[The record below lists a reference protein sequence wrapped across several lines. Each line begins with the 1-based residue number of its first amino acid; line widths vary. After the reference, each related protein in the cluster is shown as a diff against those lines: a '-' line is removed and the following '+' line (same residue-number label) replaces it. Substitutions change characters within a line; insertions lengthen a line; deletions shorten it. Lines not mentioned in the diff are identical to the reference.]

1 MGSLEFF
8 RIFASKFVY
17 YMQIKVVAPKEI
29 GGRIVLPASKSISNR
44 ALTIGALAGSNETV
58 ENVSDCDDTRVMQA
72 WLRER
77 PGTIDIGAAGT
88 AMRFSTA
95 LLAVSEGTHV
105 ITGSERMK
113 NRPIGIWWMHY
124 GSWAHKLSMWRKKIF
139 HPFRLLEILVY
150 KVEKFTCRAVS
161 VHSMFLPC

>member
-58 ENVSDCDDTRVMQA
+58 VIVMT
-72 WLRER
+72 
-77 PGTIDIGAAGT
+77 P
-88 AMRFSTA
+88 
-95 LLAVSEGTHV
+95 V
-105 ITGSERMK
+105 
-113 NRPIGIWWMHY
+113 
-124 GSWAHKLSMWRKKIF
+124 
-139 HPFRLLEILVY
+139 
-150 KVEKFTCRAVS
+150 
-161 VHSMFLPC
+161 